1 MRYGF
6 FTDDR
11 LVAIYRGT
19 LRLGVDLRL
28 ADKNWVYAHGDTVTL
43 TLPKI
48 RLLDR
53 RFRDETRTKVFYES
67 GKWSNHARQQ
77 QYYKAYNQML
87 RNAMTPENLKH
98 AEEYASAA
106 FESFFKAMGFKTV
119 IISFS

>member
-1 MRYGF
+1 MRKGF

-53 RFRDETRTKVFYES
+53 RFIDETRTKVFYES
-67 GKWSNHARQQ
+67 DAVWRG
-77 QYYKAYNQML
+77 L
-87 RNAMTPENLKH
+87 GELKKSGL
-98 AEEYASAA
+98 AIREEYAEYDALKH
-106 FESFFKAMGFKTV
+106 FNLQPKNITE
-119 IISFS
+119 IL